1 MKTVD
6 LVFEGGG
13 AKGMVLV
20 GALEELLRSGDYRP
34 GRLLGTSAGAITA
47 TILAAGYSPAE
58 MLEALAEHD
67 EAGQSVFTAF
77 LGVPATLTRDGVQA
91 SAIRRLLKR
100 LDIPLLPDALED
112 PLDSWLVEQLAG
124 LPDARHLF
132 SFVDRGGW
140 FAADAFV
147 AWLTRR
153 LDTGSFQGR
162 PRAFGSMTFAEF
174 YAATGHELTLVTSD
188 TTWSRML
195 LLNHRTAP
203 ACPVVW
209 GARMSMSIPLLWQ
222 EVVWRPEW
230 GPYYSWDAAAKSLK
244 AVDIAGHGLVDGG
257 MLSNF
262 PLALLM
268 STTSDVAAVLGAERG
283 DHILGLLI
291 DEATR
296 VPNSPDFPPGSFLL
310 ETLGQLATAQRLE
323 RLISTAIGANDNFA
337 IQLFA
342 PHVVRLPAGGYGTTQ
357 FNLTDAE
364 RQPLVDAGREP
375 MRAYLARLAEEAE
388 LGAPKDPGAVNLVAL
403 ANQVAGA
410 LLP

>member
-13 AKGMVLV
+13 AKGMVFV
-20 GALEELLRSGDYRP
+20 GALEELLRSGTYQP
-34 GRLLGTSAGAITA
+34 GRLMGTSAGAITA

-67 EAGQSVFTAF
+67 EQGHSVFAAF
-77 LGVPATLTRDGVQA
+77 LGVPEALTREAVQD

-100 LDIPLLPDALED
+100 LDIPLLPAALED

-147 AWLTRR
+147 SWMTRR
-153 LDTGSFQGR
+153 LNTGTFRGE
-162 PRAFGSMTFAEF
+162 PRAFGSMTFEEF
-174 YAATGHELTLVTSD
+174 YAATGNELTLVTSD
-188 TTWSRML
+188 TTESRML
-195 LLNHRTAP
+195 MLNHRTAP
-203 ACPVVW
+203 HCPVVW
-209 GARMSMSIPLLWQ
+209 GTRMSMSIPLLWQ
-222 EVVWRPEW
+222 EVIWRPEW
-230 GPYYSWDAAAKSLK
+230 GPYYSWDSASKGLK
-244 AVDIAGHGLVDGG
+244 AKDIAGHCLVDGG

-262 PLALLM
+262 PLALYM
-268 STTSDVAAVLGAERG
+268 STTQDVAAVLGAERG
-283 DHILGLLI
+283 DVIMGLLI

-296 VPNSPDFPPGSFLL
+296 VPNGPDFPPAGFLL
-310 ETLGQLATAQRLE
+310 QMLGQLATAQRLE

-342 PHVVRLPAGGYGTTQ
+342 PNIVRLPAGGYGTTQ

-375 MRAYLARLAEEAE
+375 MRAHLARLAVEAE
-388 LGAPKDPGAVNLVAL
+388 LGAPKDLNALDLVTL
-403 ANQVAGA
+403 ANQVASSM
-410 LLP
+410 LP